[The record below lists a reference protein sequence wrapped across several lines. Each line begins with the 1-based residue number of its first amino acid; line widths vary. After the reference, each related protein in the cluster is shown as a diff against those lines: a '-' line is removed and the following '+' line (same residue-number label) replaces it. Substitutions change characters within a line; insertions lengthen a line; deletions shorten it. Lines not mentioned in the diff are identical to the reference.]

1 MTNTRHKCR
10 LCETN
15 PANQTGSHILTAW
28 LVASMFDKQ
37 KRNRDYEIMYEIA
50 PFDSS
55 IPFIGRNVSPETIE
69 EQLGRALTDEE
80 TQNQENKII
89 KDHFLCTNCEK
100 RFKAIED
107 EYLNKVH
114 NVLEKIETERLIDFE
129 SKNNYIIRLFFLSQV
144 WRISASN
151 NFPFSCE
158 RKFEERIRDLL
169 NKILDTK
176 AKNIL
181 ENAVSYSADLVSI
194 PLCIIKSTKVFK
206 PTSKPLMVN
215 PLLNKPYF
223 LILNDYILLIY
234 EKESHT
240 RSTPHD
246 FYGIS
251 KFIKKDWI
259 NIGEKKFK
267 IGYLNNI
274 QWTSVT
280 EKFVIAVRD
289 QRIKNLTTLFVMM
302 HQHKYHTKPTQESI
316 NIFLKSA
323 LSNDLSIGVKY
334 LKANLVK
341 AMNDTLIT
349 KHSG

>member
-1 MTNTRHKCR
+1 MTTTQYKCS

-80 TQNQENKII
+80 TQNQENKIV

-107 EYLNKVH
+107 EYLHKVH
-114 NVLEKIETERLIDFE
+114 NVLEKFE
-129 SKNNYIIRLFFLSQV
+129 NESLNVFASENNYIIRLFFLSQV
-144 WRISASN
+144 WRISASK
-151 NFPFSCE
+151 NFPFSFE
-158 RKFEERIRDLL
+158 RKFEERVRELL

-181 ENAVSYSADLVSI
+181 ENAVIYSTDLLSI
-194 PLCIIKSTKVFK
+194 PLCIIKSTKDFA

-215 PLLNKPYF
+215 PLSNKPYF
-223 LILNDYILLIY
+223 LILNDYVLLIY

-251 KFIKKDWI
+251 KFLKKDWI
-259 NIGEKKFK
+259 NVREKKFK
-267 IGYLNNI
+267 MGYLNNK
-274 QWTSVT
+274 QWTTVNN
-280 EKFVIAVRD
+280 KFVIAGRN
-289 QRIKNLTTLFVMM
+289 QRIKNLTTFFIRI
-302 HQHKYHTKPTQESI
+302 HEHKFGSKPTQESI
-316 NIFLKSA
+316 NTFLNSA
-323 LSNDLSIGVKY
+323 YNNNLTVGVKY
-334 LKANLVK
+334 LKENLVK
-341 AMNDTLIT
+341 AMNDTLT
-349 KHSG
+349 NKHSG